1 MDESQKFLWKAG
13 SAIFADLLAGVW
25 IWSWIFPEDPNR
37 YNTPSPSVTQSQ
49 APATSPG
56 SNSLY
61 IDPCEDEV
69 TVEAYQSCLEDQAL
83 EDWQQEREGEA
94 GLP

>member
-1 MDESQKFLWKAG
+1 MNSDTKFLWKAG
-13 SAIFADLLAGVW
+13 GTIFALLIAGSW

-37 YNTPSPSVTQSQ
+37 YNIPSPSVTQSE
-49 APATSPG
+49 APAPSQGTS
-56 SNSLY
+56 SY
-61 IDPCEDEV
+61 YFDPCEDEI

-83 EDWQQEREGEA
+83 EDWQQDREGEA

>member
-1 MDESQKFLWKAG
+1 MDASQRLLWKAG
-13 SAIFADLLAGVW
+13 TTIFVALIAGAW

-37 YNTPSPSVTQSQ
+37 YNIPIPSVTQSQ
-49 APATSPG
+49 SPATSQG
-56 SNSLY
+56 SSSLY
-61 IDPCEDEV
+61 FDPCEDEV

-83 EDWQQEREGEA
+83 EDWRQDREGEA